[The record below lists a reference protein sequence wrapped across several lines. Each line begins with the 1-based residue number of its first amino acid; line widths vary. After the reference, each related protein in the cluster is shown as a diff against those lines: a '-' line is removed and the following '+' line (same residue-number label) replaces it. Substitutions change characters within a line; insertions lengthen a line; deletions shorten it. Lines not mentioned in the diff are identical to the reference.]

1 MSIPA
6 TTTDVGLTAPV
17 AFTGN
22 DGAFR
27 HIVTRGALLE
37 LITFGFYRFWVTTD
51 IRRHLW
57 SHTEIDGDAL
67 EYTGRGKELLI
78 GFLIAMAILGP
89 LFLVYFLI
97 GLEFERVKAFASLP
111 LYLLVIAFGQFAAYR
126 ARRYRLTR
134 TVWRGVR
141 FWMTGSGWSY
151 AWRSIVWGLLLGP
164 TLGFAYPWRT
174 AALERYKLGH
184 TLYGDLPGRLEAT
197 GWQLF
202 KRVWW
207 VWMLGILPFVLVFVA
222 VGGSEPPDAAKPS
235 PPGSIMLVPGFLPHA
250 ATGFIVLVA
259 GLLFF
264 ALPFLHGI
272 RRAREWAW
280 WSSGIRFGDVAVT
293 CDLRS
298 GSLVGIYWKL
308 IGWSV
313 LVILVFAATET
324 AVAMAV
330 LFAGAHGGGP
340 KAISLGLLRGQSPWW
355 GLAASA
361 VPYLLLIV
369 TMWVLMRI
377 YTLQRVWR
385 RVVDTCAVVNIA
397 AAADVAASGDNLR
410 GIGEGLADG
419 LDFGL

>member
-6 TTTDVGLTAPV
+6 TNAVAFAAPV
-17 AFTGN
+17 TFTGN

-37 LITFGFYRFWVTTD
+37 LLTFGFYRFWVTTD

-57 SHTEIDGDAL
+57 SHTEINGDAL
-67 EYTGRGKELLI
+67 EYTGRGKELLV

-89 LFLVYFLI
+89 FFLAYFLI
-97 GLEFERVKAFASLP
+97 GLEFERFKAFASLP

-151 AWRSIVWGLLLGP
+151 AWRSIVWGLLLVP

-174 AALERYKLGH
+174 AALERYKFRH
-184 TLYGDLPGRLEAT
+184 TLYGNLPCRFEAT
-197 GWQLF
+197 GGQLF

-207 VWMLGILPFVLVFVA
+207 VWLLGILPFVLFFGSIVA
-222 VGGSEPPDAAKPS
+222 LAGAGAKPPDAAKP
-235 PPGSIMLVPGFLPHA
+235 GA
-250 ATGFIVLVA
+250 ATGFIMLLA
-259 GLLFF
+259 GLMFF
-264 ALPFLHGI
+264 ALPFLHAI

-298 GSLVGIYWKL
+298 GSLIGIYWKL

-313 LVILVFAATET
+313 LAILVFAAT
-324 AVAMAV
+324 AGAMAV
-330 LFAGAHGGGP
+330 LFAGAHVGGP
-340 KAISLGLLRGQSPWW
+340 AATLLRGQLPWW
-355 GLAASA
+355 GFTAYA
-361 VPYLLLIV
+361 VIYLLLIV

-385 RVVDTCAVVNIA
+385 RVVDTCAVINIA
-397 AAADVAASGDNLR
+397 AAADVAAAGD
-410 GIGEGLADG
+410 IVSAFGEGLADG
-419 LDFGL
+419 LDFSR